1 MKRFVR
7 RQAADDRQLKIIA
20 RADDRKA
27 ELQSTSTFTASETLA
42 MDAGEGA
49 TDITGDVTGDV
60 TSEEVPLA
68 PTRPSLDQMW
78 GLT

>member
-20 RADDRKA
+20 RADERKA
-27 ELQSTSTFTASETLA
+27 ELQSASTITASETLT
-42 MDAGEGA
+42 MDASVGA
-49 TDITGDVTGDV
+49 SDVTGDV
-60 TSEEVPLA
+60 TSEEVPVA
-68 PTRPSLDQMW
+68 PPRPSLDQMW

>member
-20 RADDRKA
+20 RADERKA

-49 TDITGDVTGDV
+49 TDITGDVT
-60 TSEEVPLA
+60 SEEVLLA